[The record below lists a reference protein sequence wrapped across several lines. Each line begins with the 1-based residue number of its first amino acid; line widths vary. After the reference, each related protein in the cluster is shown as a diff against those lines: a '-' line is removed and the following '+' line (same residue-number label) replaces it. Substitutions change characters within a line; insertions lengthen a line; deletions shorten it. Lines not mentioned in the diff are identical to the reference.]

1 MKMLLSIKK
10 DSSNQFSTC
19 DFTILQGLKSMLIS
33 DYNALL
39 FNVNK

>member
-1 MKMLLSIKK
+1 MLLSIKK
-10 DSSNQFSTC
+10 DTSNQFSTC
-19 DFTILQGLKSMLIS
+19 DFTVLQGLKSIVVN